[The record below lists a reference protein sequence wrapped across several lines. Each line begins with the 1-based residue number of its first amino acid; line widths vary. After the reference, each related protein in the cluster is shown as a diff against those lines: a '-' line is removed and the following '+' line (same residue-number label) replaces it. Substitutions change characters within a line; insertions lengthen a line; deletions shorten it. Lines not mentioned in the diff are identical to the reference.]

1 MPKIFTNKLLP
12 LAFFLTLITQLGATA
27 GDTLVIARNYYHVD
41 RKNHLILI
49 NQKPEVINRAYA
61 DVKSHLSLDGVYEFT
76 QSVPQ
81 VESNTSYEVKHE
93 NNLYQL
99 YFTQLP
105 VVHISSKNKIVD
117 SPSVYARFALD
128 EADGK
133 TTDSFLKIEIRGNFS
148 QTFPKKSYEL
158 GFVNDT
164 LAGASRDVG
173 LLGLRTDNKYNLQAM
188 YNEPLRIRSKTSNEL
203 WQQVHQIYYKNLEPE
218 AKNGI
223 DMEYV
228 EVFLN
233 EEYQGIYALSER
245 VDRKQLKLKK
255 YSNAIT
261 GELYKGES
269 WDGAVTFTLLP
280 PYDNASE
287 TWGGFEYKHPEE
299 KVDWKNLYDFVN
311 FVKNSPKQEF
321 NSTYRQKFHLGNAVD
336 YFIFL
341 NLSRAG
347 DNTGKNIYIAKY
359 KQGEP
364 YYYVPWD
371 LDGVFGTDWMGI
383 DQPTTNDVLSNGFYD
398 RLLQDCSSTGFRDAL
413 RTRWA
418 ELRTTVLT
426 EPNIMAK
433 FRANHDYLLAN
444 NAFEREKRAWPGFEQ
459 TPEQFTYINTW
470 LKARLAFLDTEFS
483 RSCLTLA
490 AKPTRQS
497 QALQL
502 YPNPAA
508 NVLNIDTDAAASYEL
523 SIRDLSGREVLR
535 SALHGKQHKL
545 SVAHLQKGVYVVTLQ
560 NAAEVRTQKLV
571 LN

>member
-1 MPKIFTNKLLP
+1 MRQIFTNKLLL
-12 LAFFLTLITQLGATA
+12 LAFLFTLTIRLSATA
-27 GDTLVIARNYYHVD
+27 GDTLVIARNFYHVD
-41 RKNHLILI
+41 HKSRLILV
-49 NQKPEVINRAYA
+49 NQKPEVINREYN
-61 DVKSHLSLDGVYEFT
+61 DVKSHLALDGVYTFT
-76 QSVPQ
+76 QGVPE
-81 VESNTSYEVKHE
+81 VDNGTSYEVTRE
-93 NNLYQL
+93 NKLYQL

-105 VVHISSKNKIVD
+105 VVRISTKNKIVD
-117 SPSVYARFALD
+117 SPSVYAQFALD

-133 TTDSFLKIEIRGNFS
+133 VTESFLKIEIRGNFS

-164 LAGASRDVG
+164 LAGASRDLS
-173 LLGLRTDNKYNLQAM
+173 LLGLRNDNKYNLQAM

-203 WQQVHQIYYKNLEPE
+203 WQEIHQIYYKNLEPE

-223 DMEYV
+223 DMEFV
-228 EVFLN
+228 EVFVN
-233 EEYQGIYALSER
+233 DEYQGIYTLSER

-255 YSNAIT
+255 YNNGIT

-280 PYDNASE
+280 PYDNANE

-299 KVDWKNLYDFVN
+299 KTDWKNLYDFVD

-321 NSTYRQKFHLGNAVD
+321 NSTYQQKFHLGNAVD

-341 NLSRAG
+341 NLTRAG

-371 LDGVFGTDWMGI
+371 LDGVFGTDWMGL

-398 RLLQDCSSTGFRDAL
+398 RLLQDCSSTGFRNAL

-418 ELRTTVLT
+418 ELRATVVT
-426 EPNIMAK
+426 EQNIMAK
-433 FRANHDYLLAN
+433 FRANHDYLMAN
-444 NAFEREKRAWPGFEQ
+444 NAFERETRTWNSFEQ
-459 TPEQFTYINTW
+459 TPEQLTYINTW
-470 LKARLAFLDTEFS
+470 LKARLAFLDAEFG
-483 RSCLTLA
+483 RSCLALA
-490 AKPTRQS
+490 AQPSKQS
-497 QALQL
+497 QPLKL
-502 YPNPAA
+502 YPNPASDY
-508 NVLNIDTDAAASYEL
+508 LNIELDATASGEL

-535 SALHGKQHKL
+535 SALQGKQHKL
-545 SVAHLQKGVYVVTLQ
+545 PVAHLQKGLYVVTLRS
-560 NAAEVRTQKLV
+560 AAEVRTQKLV
-571 LN
+571 IN

>member
-1 MPKIFTNKLLP
+1 MREIFTKKLL
-12 LAFFLTLITQLGATA
+12 LLVSLVALITPFSATA
-27 GDTLVIARNYYHVD
+27 GDTLVIARNFYHVD
-41 RKNHLILI
+41 HKSRLILV
-49 NQKPEVINRAYA
+49 NQKPEAINREYS
-61 DVKSHLSLDGVYEFT
+61 DVKSHLSLDGVYIFT
-76 QSVPQ
+76 QGVPE
-81 VESNTSYEVKHE
+81 VESNTSYEVTRE
-93 NNLYQL
+93 NELYQL

-105 VVHISSKNKIVD
+105 VVRISTRNKIVD
-117 SPSVYARFALD
+117 SPSVYAQFSLD

-133 TTDSFLKIEIRGNFS
+133 SVNSFLKIEIRGNFS

-158 GFVNDT
+158 SFVNDT
-164 LAGASRDVG
+164 LAGESRDMS
-173 LLGLRTDNKYNLQAM
+173 LLGLRNDNKYNLQAM

-203 WQQVHQIYYKNLEPE
+203 WQEIHQIYYKNLEPE

-223 DMEYV
+223 DMKFV

-233 EEYQGIYALSER
+233 DEYKGIYTLSER

-255 YSNAIT
+255 YNNAIT
-261 GELYKGES
+261 GELYKGEA

-280 PYDNASE
+280 PYDNNSE
-287 TWGGFEYKHPEE
+287 IWGGFEYKHPEE
-299 KVDWKNLYDFVN
+299 KIDWKNIYDFVD
-311 FVKNSPKQEF
+311 FVKNSSNQEF
-321 NSTYRQKFHLGNAVD
+321 NSTYQKKFHLGNAVD

-371 LDGVFGTDWMGI
+371 LDGVFGTDWMGL
-383 DQPTTNDVLSNGFYD
+383 DQPTTTDVLSNGFYD

-413 RTRWA
+413 RTRWT
-418 ELRTTVLT
+418 ELRTTVIT
-426 EPNIMAK
+426 EDNIMAK

-444 NAFEREKRAWPGFEQ
+444 NVFEREKRTWVDFEQ

-470 LKARLAFLDTEFS
+470 LKARLAFLDTEFN
-483 RSCLTLA
+483 RSCITLA
-490 AKPTRQS
+490 NKPIKQS
-497 QALQL
+497 ETLKL
-502 YPNPAA
+502 YPNPA
-508 NVLNIDTDAAASYEL
+508 NDYLNIDTDAARSYEL

-535 SALHGKQHKL
+535 SALQGKQHKL
-545 SVAHLQKGVYVVTLQ
+545 SIAHLKKGVYVVTLQ

-571 LN
+571 IN